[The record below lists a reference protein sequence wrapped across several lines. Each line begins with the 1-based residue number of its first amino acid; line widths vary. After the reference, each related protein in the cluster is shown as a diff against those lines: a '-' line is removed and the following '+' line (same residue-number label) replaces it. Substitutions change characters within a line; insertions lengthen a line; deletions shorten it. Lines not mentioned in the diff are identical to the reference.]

1 MSSSVRSLESL
12 FDNFEAVEEPKD
24 YAEAVRLLESIIN
37 NEAKQFALYTVGERA
52 IPSMIDGF
60 KPVHRFFVY
69 RALQLSQG
77 NKSKFHKVASTA
89 GGVSDAGYAH
99 GEKSAEDAGVLIAN
113 DWNNNIPVIEGDG
126 NFGSRLVQEA
136 AASRYVFCR
145 VHQNFW
151 DIYKDVELAP
161 KHPDDSHKPPM
172 YYLPVIPM
180 VLANGITGIA
190 TGYATT
196 IFPYS
201 RESLIKCTEEALS
214 GKLET
219 MPELCFPEFK
229 GKVIRD
235 GKSVTLEGVYEIH
248 GKTKLIITEL
258 PVKYDRISYV
268 KILDELEDKELF
280 SSYKDL
286 CGEHGFRF
294 EITLKRNAMI
304 FGETD
309 EERHEIIMKTF
320 KLRQKMSENITVL
333 DGEGKLAEYDDPRD
347 LIRDF
352 VKFRIQFHQQRINR
366 TIERLDASKAL
377 AAIKALFIEKVL
389 DGTIEVQGVT
399 RKQLASN
406 VSAMGPMFKEHVEDL
421 IAMPMY
427 RLTTDEAQ
435 KLRDD
440 VDKIQTELNKW
451 HKTTAAKEY
460 KKDLKAL

>member
-1 MSSSVRSLESL
+1 MTSSVRSLESI
-12 FDNFEAVEEPKD
+12 V
-24 YAEAVRLLESIIN
+24 N
-37 NEAKQFALYTVGERA
+37 NEAKQYALYTISERA

-69 RALQLSQG
+69 RALQLAAG

-151 DIYKDVELAP
+151 DIYKDIELAP
-161 KHPDDSHKPPM
+161 KHPDESHKPPM

-180 VLANGITGIA
+180 VLANGISGIA

-201 RESLIKCTEEALS
+201 RESLIKCTEEAI
-214 GKLET
+214 GGRLET
-219 MPELCFPEFK
+219 MPEVHFPEFR
-229 GKVIRD
+229 GKIYRD
-235 GKSVTLEGVYEIH
+235 GNSLTIEGLYEIQ

-268 KILDELEDKELF
+268 KILDELEDKDKLA
-280 SSYKDL
+280 SYKDL

-294 EITLKRNAMI
+294 EITLKRNAG
-304 FGETD
+304 FDDATD
-309 EERHEIIMKTF
+309 EARHEYIMKTF

-333 DGEGKLAEYDDPRD
+333 DQDGRLREYSDPRE
-347 LIRDF
+347 LIKDF
-352 VKFRIQFHQQRINR
+352 VEFRMQYHQKRIDLAVK
-366 TIERLDASKAL
+366 RLEESVIVAK
-377 AAIKALFIEKVL
+377 IKAEFIAKVV
-389 DGTIEVQGVT
+389 DGSITIQGKT
-399 RKQLASN
+399 RKQLASE
-406 VSAMGPMFKEHVEDL
+406 VCSLGDAYAAHVDEL

-427 RLTTDEAQ
+427 RMTTDEMK
-435 KLRDD
+435 KLEDD
-440 VDKIQTELNKW
+440 VNKFQKELERW
-451 HKTTAAKEY
+451 QKTTPKKEY
-460 KKDLKAL
+460 KNDLKSL